1 MMPRRRAFS
10 ILEAVIAAA
19 LLTVLVIPLA
29 TSFSSLRTGFVKIG
43 RHSVALGLARAVM
56 DHVHFKLYN
65 DDTRFTDML
74 VADADK
80 VASVTDGAG
89 RDFFE
94 SLIETQLGV
103 TYADP
108 ASLSTYFVRI
118 NDLTKSGEFGIT
130 PENDP
135 DLYRQLRDY
144 RCSVDVYYSFAYDM
158 LDSDLDEEP
167 EVDMAEVKV
176 EITWEEAQQHRRVEL
191 WSVFTKRQYND
202 VQ

>member
-1 MMPRRRAFS
+1 VKRNTRGFTV
-10 ILEAVIAAA
+10 LEAVFAAV
-19 LLTVLVIPLA
+19 LLTALIVPLA
-29 TSFSSLRTGFVKIG
+29 TTFSSLRTGFVKIG

-65 DDTRFTDML
+65 DDARFVDML
-74 VADADK
+74 TKDSKKIAA
-80 VASVTDGAG
+80 AEAG
-89 RDFFE
+89 EGKEFFE
-94 SLIETQLGV
+94 SLIETGHGV
-103 TYADP
+103 TNIDP
-108 ASLSTYFVRI
+108 GNLSTYFVRI

-130 PENDP
+130 PDIDP

-144 RCSVDVYYSFAYDM
+144 RCSVDVYYSFPYAM
-158 LDSDLDEEP
+158 LDSDVDGKA

-176 EITWEEAQQHRRVEL
+176 EITWKEEQIQRRVEL